1 MTIQS
6 IPLSPIDYVFTG
18 AGSQPI
24 TFVFCFPNQMDP
36 QVLKKSLDETLDFF
50 PILRSQLRKI
60 SEKDFEYFI
69 TEDELS
75 IEVAESDLPF
85 QESRKITEYIT
96 PVSSIEGK
104 PLTKIRLTQN
114 PQGSVLALSLS
125 HALVDGF
132 SYFHFLLSWAAI
144 CRGNPI
150 FKPHLDRDAILSNLC
165 PTSKKITA
173 ETIYSDCGLF
183 YRDEPRDS
191 LTEQPDFDRFFIS
204 EEEIES
210 HRDQFKREHGVSLSR
225 NDVITALLWKKYIP
239 AWNQESGNPKT
250 YITLPFDFRRVKSGL
265 PLNYF
270 GCAVCF
276 ATASANLEELLN
288 VSAGELAL
296 LIRNSVSRIKND
308 FVLKSLSGLES
319 LRRQDGLAAME
330 KLHLRHPDS
339 GMIVTNLTRM
349 PVRDIDFGSGP
360 PISFLAYADV
370 FSSAAILQ
378 AEQGVEVLV
387 ANPLR
392 VNL

>member
-96 PVSSIEGK
+96 PVS
-104 PLTKIRLTQN
+104 
-114 PQGSVLALSLS
+114 
-125 HALVDGF
+125 
-132 SYFHFLLSWAAI
+132 
-144 CRGNPI
+144 
-150 FKPHLDRDAILSNLC
+150 
-165 PTSKKITA
+165 
-173 ETIYSDCGLF
+173 
-183 YRDEPRDS
+183 
-191 LTEQPDFDRFFIS
+191 
-204 EEEIES
+204 
-210 HRDQFKREHGVSLSR
+210 
-225 NDVITALLWKKYIP
+225 
-239 AWNQESGNPKT
+239 
-250 YITLPFDFRRVKSGL
+250 
-265 PLNYF
+265 
-270 GCAVCF
+270 
-276 ATASANLEELLN
+276 
-288 VSAGELAL
+288 
-296 LIRNSVSRIKND
+296 RIKND